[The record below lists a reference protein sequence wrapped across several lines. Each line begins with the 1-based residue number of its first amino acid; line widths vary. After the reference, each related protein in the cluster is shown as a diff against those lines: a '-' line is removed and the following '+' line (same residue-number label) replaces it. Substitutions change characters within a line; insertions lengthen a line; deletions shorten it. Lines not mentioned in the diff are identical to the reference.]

1 LNSAQQPP
9 PAHQTPPT
17 LLNSAHQPS
26 SEWLNPT
33 LQPFADGLHQL
44 GLELTEQQFDQFL
57 RYKQELLDWN
67 TRINLTAINDPAE
80 IMLKH
85 FLDSLSLL
93 MVYEVS
99 DARLLDIGAG
109 AGFPGLPLK
118 IVRPQWQVLLLEAT
132 GKKVTFMRHIIETLQ
147 LYDVQAVHG
156 RAEELAHKPEY
167 RAAFDALTARA
178 VASLPVLLE
187 YAAPF
192 CRVGGQIILPKKG
205 DLAEELAQGKR
216 AARQLGVVLKDSV
229 AVRLPGLEDGR
240 RLLVWEQVKKCPE
253 QFPRSAS
260 VISKKPLGLL

>member
-1 LNSAQQPP
+1 MSKDSPGEGNPHPYTTRKSSARKRNVGAGLPPALQPPPAQQTPPALLNSAQQ
-9 PAHQTPPT
+9 T
-17 LLNSAHQPS
+17 S
-26 SEWLNPT
+26 SEWLKST
-33 LQPFADGLHQL
+33 FQPFADGLQQL

-132 GKKVTFMRHIIETLQ
+132 GKKLTFMRHIIETLQ
-147 LYDVQAVHG
+147 LYDV
-156 RAEELAHKPEY
+156 
-167 RAAFDALTARA
+167 
-178 VASLPVLLE
+178 
-187 YAAPF
+187 
-192 CRVGGQIILPKKG
+192 
-205 DLAEELAQGKR
+205 
-216 AARQLGVVLKDSV
+216 
-229 AVRLPGLEDGR
+229 
-240 RLLVWEQVKKCPE
+240 
-253 QFPRSAS
+253 
-260 VISKKPLGLL
+260 